1 MAKQISEHQSV
12 MESPKVVTQQ
22 EWLAARKELLA
33 REKEFAHQREAL
45 AVIRRQMPAVK
56 VEKEYVFDGPRGT
69 VNLRDLFEDRRQ
81 LIIYHLM
88 FEPTRK
94 TACKHCSCVMDNI
107 GGALIHLAA
116 RDTSFAAVSLAP
128 IENIELFKKRMGW
141 DFIWVSSFKN
151 DFNYDYQVT
160 LDPEKGYST
169 HNYRPFDFRGELPGL
184 SVFIRAN
191 DEVLHSYSTYLRGI
205 DVFLPMYHLLDA
217 TPLGRQEDK
226 SNSMAAGEASW
237 IRYHDSYSSK
247 ARRGE
252 SHGSSS
258 CCHGTPESR

>member
-1 MAKQISEHQSV
+1 MKRKESV
-12 MESPKVVTQQ
+12 MDPPRVVTQK
-22 EWLAARKELLA
+22 EWLAARKDLLA
-33 REKEFAHQREAL
+33 KEKEFTHQREAL
-45 AVIRRQMPAVK
+45 AAARRQMPAVK
-56 VEKEYVFDGPRGT
+56 IEKDYVFDGPHSAVG
-69 VNLRDLFEDRRQ
+69 LRDLFEGRRQ
-81 LIIYHLM
+81 LIVYHLM
-88 FEPTRK
+88 FEPTRT

-107 GGALIHLAA
+107 GEALIHLTA
-116 RDTSFAAVSLAP
+116 RDTSFAAVSRAP
-128 IENIELFKKRMGW
+128 IAKIEAFKKRMGW
-141 DFIWVSSFKN
+141 AFTWVSSFKN

-160 LDPEKGYST
+160 LDPEKGCSI

-191 DEVLHSYSTYLRGI
+191 DEILHSYSTYLRGI

-237 IRYHDSYSSK
+237 IRYHDSYGTA

-252 SHGSSS
+252 SLS
-258 CCHGTPESR
+258 CCHGNQGAK

>member
-1 MAKQISEHQSV
+1 MTQKARVID
-12 MESPKVVTQQ
+12 SPRAVTHK
-22 EWLAARKELLA
+22 EWLAARKDLLA
-33 REKEFAHQREAL
+33 KEKEFAHQREAL
-45 AVIRRQMPAVK
+45 AAARRQMPAVK
-56 VEKEYVFDGPRGT
+56 VEKEYVFAGPRGA
-69 VNLRDLFEDRRQ
+69 VSLRDLFESRQQ
-81 LIIYHLM
+81 LIVYHLM
-88 FEPTRK
+88 FEPTRT

-107 GGALIHLAA
+107 GGALIHLTA
-116 RDTSFAAVSLAP
+116 RDTSFAAVSRAP
-128 IENIELFKKRMGW
+128 IEKIEAFKKRMQW
-141 DFIWVSSFKN
+141 AFTWVSSFQN

-160 LDPEKGYST
+160 LDPEKGYSI

-191 DEVLHSYSTYLRGI
+191 DEILHSYSTYLRGI

-237 IRYHDSYSSK
+237 IRYHDSYGGE

-252 SHGSSS
+252 NHRSS
-258 CCHGTPESR
+258 CGHDNQEAR